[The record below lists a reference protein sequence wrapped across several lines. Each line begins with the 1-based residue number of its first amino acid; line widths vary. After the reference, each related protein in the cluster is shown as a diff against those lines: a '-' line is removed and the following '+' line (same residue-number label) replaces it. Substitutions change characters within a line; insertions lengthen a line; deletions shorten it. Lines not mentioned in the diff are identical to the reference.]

1 MERLDHG
8 VLSIPNRTKNINA
21 DLDRYKAE
29 QAKILSR
36 KMEDRKF
43 VYDECR
49 RNALELYGKL
59 EKRHFSYFA
68 KHTSIKLSEAK
79 IELKSMC
86 IHPQKAIAIFNQI
99 IREVA

>member
-29 QAKILSR
+29 QAKILNR

-43 VYDECR
+43 LYDEYK
-49 RNALELYGKL
+49 RNALELYGQL

-68 KHTSIKLSEAK
+68 KHASIKLSDAK
-79 IELKSMC
+79 IELKLMC
-86 IHPQKAIAIFNQI
+86 VNPQKAIVFFNQI